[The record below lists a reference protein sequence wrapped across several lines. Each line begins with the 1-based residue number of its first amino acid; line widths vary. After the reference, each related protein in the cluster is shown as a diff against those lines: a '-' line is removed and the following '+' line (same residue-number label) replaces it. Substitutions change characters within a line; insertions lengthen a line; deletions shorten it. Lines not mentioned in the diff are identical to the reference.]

1 MSRLVACVLLLSA
14 SSTAFLVSG
23 ATINKRPS
31 FLRRATSAFLK
42 EDPEIEKWAQ
52 DEAAKS
58 VVDAM
63 YAKAAEDEEVTKWA
77 RAEAA
82 KSVVDAMYLKA
93 AAMIKKKLPLK
104 TKAAFFGYQLYAAFF
119 TVLLIKTLTKFPLI
133 PPSPNSLAWCQAWLA
148 TTVVDY
154 YGAALALCGVIIS
167 SEPKLLAGLAWS
179 AGCLFL
185 GTPFCCFYVATR
197 MWKFGSL
204 KLTKE

>member
-42 EDPEIEKWAQ
+42 EDPEVEKWAQ

-93 AAMIKKKLPLK
+93 AAMIK
-104 TKAAFFGYQLYAAFF
+104 
-119 TVLLIKTLTKFPLI
+119 
-133 PPSPNSLAWCQAWLA
+133 C
-148 TTVVDY
+148 
-154 YGAALALCGVIIS
+154 
-167 SEPKLLAGLAWS
+167 
-179 AGCLFL
+179 
-185 GTPFCCFYVATR
+185 
-197 MWKFGSL
+197 
-204 KLTKE
+204 